1 MSHRIA
7 LRALSVAFGSVVLA
21 GCIAD
26 APSPADTDVQA
37 LGTSKA
43 ECSEAPPD
51 GRMLYGTF
59 CSHMVPDSP
68 FPPGLCIQL
77 AFGDKTVQGFYNSP
91 GRARLGPGTYWL
103 TVTDNSPNHN
113 FSLSGPKGLDE
124 DLTTIPEGS
133 PSSPCS
139 A

>member
-59 CSHMVPDSP
+59 CS
-68 FPPGLCIQL
+68 
-77 AFGDKTVQGFYNSP
+77 
-91 GRARLGPGTYWL
+91 
-103 TVTDNSPNHN
+103 
-113 FSLSGPKGLDE
+113 LSGPKGLDE